1 MLGIIP
7 LRSYKHAEFLHH
19 EVPGM
24 RIPERFREM
33 MHGAEKN
40 AAKLGVKLAQDFIKE
55 AKSTVAGIYIMPP
68 FRKYSVVDELL
79 SVL

>member
-24 RIPERFREM
+24 RIPDKYRTM
-33 MHGAEKN
+33 MHGAGKD
-40 AAKLGVKLAQDFIKE
+40 AAKLGIKLSQDFLKE
-55 AKSTVAGIYIMPP
+55 AKSCVAGVYMMPP
-68 FRKYSVVDELL
+68 FQKYHVVDELL